1 MVCDRNETDLNINIP
16 AVMLPQDAGASL
28 ESTIKNG
35 VAGELFVFFLPRAPR
50 LFCRKNHFLQI
61 SVTSNLKYAILY
73 FFNRYFAT
81 EAYCF

>member
-35 VAGELFVFFLPRAPR
+35 VAGELFVFFLPRTPR
-50 LFCRKNHFLQI
+50 LF
-61 SVTSNLKYAILY
+61 
-73 FFNRYFAT
+73 
-81 EAYCF
+81 